1 MIEKLGIESKKV
13 INWFKNNQLIVN
25 PDKFQAINV
34 NIINKM
40 SDEYLLNIREAK
52 VTSEKSATLSFENK
66 LSF

>member
-1 MIEKLGIESKKV
+1 MGIESKNV

-40 SDEYLLNIREAK
+40 SDEYLLSIREAK
-52 VTSEKSATLSFENK
+52 VTSEKSTTLSFDNK

>member
-34 NIINKM
+34 NINNKM
-40 SDEYLLNIREAK
+40 SDECLLNIKEAK
-52 VTSEKSATLSFENK
+52 VTSEKSETLSFDNK
-66 LSF
+66 ISF